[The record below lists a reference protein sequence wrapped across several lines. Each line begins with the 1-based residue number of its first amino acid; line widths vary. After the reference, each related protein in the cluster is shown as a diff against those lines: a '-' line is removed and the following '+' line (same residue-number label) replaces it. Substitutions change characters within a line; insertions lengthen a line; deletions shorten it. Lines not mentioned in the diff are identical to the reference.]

1 MPIKL
6 TPVQIFSLQLLEIFC
21 FPVFGFK
28 ALRYFHFS
36 IIPKPGQVLSLQP
49 AVPLVR
55 CMRREAFATMEKPA
69 ESESK
74 ASNNSGA
81 KGDCLPIR
89 EHLASE
95 RIFLS

>member
-1 MPIKL
+1 
-6 TPVQIFSLQLLEIFC
+6 
-21 FPVFGFK
+21 
-28 ALRYFHFS
+28 
-36 IIPKPGQVLSLQP
+36 
-49 AVPLVR
+49 
-55 CMRREAFATMEKPA
+55 MEKPA